1 MVLPENLELA
11 KSELDS
17 VLRSGLFTHA
27 PSLVKFLS
35 YVCAKSFEGK
45 TDQIKEYNIAVEAL
59 GRKTPEYDQKKDSIV
74 RVEAHRLRKRLRHYY
89 ASEGANHA
97 VQILIPPGQYVPQF
111 LTVTEPAN
119 GLECDAVEEASPS
132 VDGGAI
138 AGSGRKSTAVLLWAG
153 AAVVVLVAAMLIGW
167 RLAAQIWLTA
177 R

>member
-1 MVLPENLELA
+1 MILPENSELA

-45 TDQIKEYNIAVEAL
+45 ADQIKEYNIAIEAL

-111 LTVTEPAN
+111 LTVAEPVN
-119 GLECDAVEEASPS
+119 GREHKAAKEASPPFA
-132 VDGGAI
+132 GGAI
-138 AGSGRKSTAVLLWAG
+138 TGSGRKSKAVLLWAG
-153 AAVVVLVAAMLIGW
+153 AVVVVLLAVILIGW
-167 RLAAQIWLTA
+167 RVV